1 MHVAINA
8 HLLSP
13 VPGYRQAGVSRY
25 IDQLLRHLWTLPAPD
40 VRWTIYTPPGASRS
54 LLAAP
59 TTVDLRPSRL
69 PTTNPLARIVWE
81 QVIAPV
87 AVARQRP
94 DVLLA
99 PLNVVPLLA
108 PYRTVVTVHDLAF
121 LRFDLHKPA
130 KRRYLTAFTKLSVR
144 RAAHVITVSEF
155 TRHEVLELLNVPAAK
170 VTAIPNG
177 RDERFQPVDPHV
189 VAEFRARHQLP
200 SEFLLFVGT
209 LEPRK
214 NVTTLLRAY
223 ARVRSEVKMPL
234 LIGGGKGW
242 RFDDI
247 FALVQELGLEQ
258 DVRFLGFVAIDELP
272 LFYAAATAFVY
283 PSLYEGFGFPPLE
296 AFAMGTPVVTSDAA
310 SLPEV
315 AGDAALLVPPRDVSA
330 LAAALVR
337 ITQDTA
343 LRADLRAK
351 GLARVQQFSW
361 AHTAAKTLAVLRQ
374 VAGSSPGATRAT
386 E

>member
-25 IDQLLRHLWTLPAPD
+25 IDQLLRHLWAMPRPD
-40 VRWTIYTPPGASRS
+40 VRWTVYAPPGVTRS

-59 TTVDLRPSRL
+59 PSVALRPSHL
-69 PTTNPLARIVWE
+69 PTTQPLARIIWE
-81 QVIAPV
+81 QAIAPL
-87 AVARQRP
+87 AVAGQRP
-94 DVLLA
+94 DVLFC

-130 KRRYLTAFTKLSVR
+130 KRRYLAAFTKLSVR

-155 TRHEVLELLNVPAAK
+155 TRREVLELLRVPPAK

-177 RDERFQPVDPHV
+177 RDERFQPVAPDV
-189 VAEFRARHQLP
+189 VAAFRSRQQLP
-200 SEFLLFVGT
+200 AHFLLFVGT

-223 ARVRSEVKMPL
+223 AQVRAEVGMPL

-242 RFDDI
+242 RYDDM

-258 DVRFLGFVAIDELP
+258 AVRFLGFVASDELP
-272 LFYAAATAFVY
+272 HLYAAATAFVY

-296 AFAMGTPVVTSDAA
+296 AFAVGTPVVTSAAA

-315 AGDAALLVPPRDVSA
+315 AGDAALLVPPTDVGA
-330 LAAALVR
+330 LANALVR
-337 ITQDTA
+337 ITHDAA
-343 LRADLRAK
+343 LRADLRTK
-351 GLARVQQFSW
+351 GFAQVEQFSW
-361 AHTAAKTLAVLRQ
+361 TRTAAETLAVLQRA
-374 VAGSSPGATRAT
+374 AGQKEPSPLSG
-386 E
+386 